1 MNIDERLLP
10 VTLSEEPSV
19 YVKQN
24 RLFVETHN
32 HNHAHYVATCSM
44 NNQRTTSPLCMQ
56 SLLLIYHEGD
66 ILHKQ
71 SPCVGAYFKFLQ
83 VFFTPFHTNYH

>member
-24 RLFVETHN
+24 RLLKLTTIIMLIMWQL
-32 HNHAHYVATCSM
+32 VA
-44 NNQRTTSPLCMQ
+44 CMQ
-56 SLLLIYHEGD
+56 SLLLIFHEGD

-83 VFFTPFHTNYH
+83 VFFTPFHTNYR